1 MMPPV
6 EAVKTGLSKILTT
19 NGRARRSEYW
29 WFILFLWLT
38 YLACAAIDGVLGTP
52 PVLTVASFLLLIIGS
67 ISSNVR
73 RLHDIGRGGVW
84 LVLNLI
90 PIIGPIWMLVLL
102 VKEGTTENNR
112 YGQSPKYPA
121 PQFPVQYTPGI

>member
-73 RLHDIGRGGVW
+73 RLHDIGCGGVW

-102 VKEGTTENNR
+102 VKEGTPENNR

-121 PQFPVQYTPGI
+121 SQFPVQYAPGI

>member
-102 VKEGTTENNR
+102 VKEGTPENNR